1 MPQSKIT
8 LIGMENFLN
17 PEHSVFEELTLPDGI
32 DKDTLIG
39 AIILRCQEFELLY
52 SSPDFMIEAV
62 KVWGMKNYWTFD
74 RWVKLINKQYD
85 PLYNKDYHE
94 EWSETHEGEYSKE
107 DSGSTSGSDDHTR
120 TDNLQH
126 SEDYTRTDNLKT
138 ETDNTDTHSEKAFND
153 SDFVETTEDVLD
165 GEVNQTGTQRNAG
178 SGSDTGTQ
186 RMAGTF
192 STQDSNTES
201 GGDSYTRNHNLHGYG
216 NIGVTAAQTLFMKE
230 TEVAAWNMYEHMA
243 DLFASEFCLMIY

>member
-8 LIGMENFLN
+8 LIGMEQYLN
-17 PEHSVFEELTLPDGI
+17 PEHSLFEELTLPEGI

-52 SSPDFMIEAV
+52 SNPEFMIQAV
-62 KVWGMKNYWTFD
+62 KVWGMKNYWTFE
-74 RWVKLINKQYD
+74 RWVKLINKEYD
-85 PLYNKDYHE
+85 PLFNKDYTE
-94 EWSETHEGEYSKE
+94 EVTETHGGQYSKTG
-107 DSGSTSGSDDHTR
+107 SGSTSGSDDHTR

-126 SEDYTRTDNLKT
+126 SEDYTRTDNLANS
-138 ETDNTDTHSEKAFND
+138 NTDTHSEKAYNSSDYVGTTQD
-153 SDFVETTEDVLD
+153 SSS
-165 GEVNQTGTQRNAG
+165 GSNTGTQRNAG

-186 RMAGTF
+186 RTAGTF
-192 STQDSNTES
+192 SSQDSNTES
-201 GGDSYTRNHNLHGYG
+201 GDDSYTNTQTSHGYG
-216 NIGVTAAQTLFMKE
+216 NIGVTAAQILFMKE